1 MTGNTVPI
9 EPLPLRT
16 PAAAPIDA
24 PERRHL
30 RSAEPAASPRRRV
43 GPVAGALTAVV
54 VVLATF
60 AAQLGLSIAVS
71 EGAYEMR
78 ALETEQRD
86 LRRVERVLTQNVEKL
101 ASPQNL
107 ADNAAALGMVQNST
121 PATLRLSDAAVLGD
135 LAPRTAEVQQNLV
148 PNATLEHLPVVDAE
162 GLLVA
167 RGGGQAAAAVE
178 ASAATPVAWEG
189 KLPAPDTH

>member
-16 PAAAPIDA
+16 LEAAPIDA

-30 RSAEPAASPRRRV
+30 RYAEPAARPRRRV

-86 LRRVERVLTQNVEKL
+86 LRRVERVLTQNVERL